1 MTVCHFILNVYPQ
14 NYCPFHVI
22 SSGGHSPKS
31 RNLFLKY
38 VRSIHYFLPKPFL
51 PKKAHSPAAKHRKN
65 HYIRRKIHV
74 IMFGKNISGPGLKAM
89 VWLSTALY
97 ILLALL
103 YFLPV
108 ALPYEITY
116 PVAAIAI
123 FSIWLV
129 PLPMSIALIASAAGD
144 LMGAAGNFMAQME
157 CFAVANL
164 FISLFFLHRLF
175 QTGKASVKNF
185 SAILTKKR
193 IAYLTVTGI
202 CVAATFLMVMV
213 SIVPEVPAGVQRAG
227 VAFYAIVVALMFYS
241 ALLQRSI
248 FYAVGAFLFVLSDFI
263 LAWNAFVEP
272 IEYSRYLI
280 MIPYFI
286 AQWMFYVRA
295 TKYRVGKSLLLA
307 RL

>member
-1 MTVCHFILNVYPQ
+1 MERDQ
-14 NYCPFHVI
+14 
-22 SSGGHSPKS
+22 
-31 RNLFLKY
+31 
-38 VRSIHYFLPKPFL
+38 
-51 PKKAHSPAAKHRKN
+51 AKN
-65 HYIRRKIHV
+65 HYIRRKIRV

-108 ALPYEITY
+108 ELPYEITF
-116 PVAAIAI
+116 PVTVIAI
-123 FSIWLV
+123 FSLWLV
-129 PLPMSIALIASAAGD
+129 PMPMSVALIASAAGD

-164 FISLFFLHRLF
+164 FISLFFLQRLF

-193 IAYLTVTGI
+193 VAYLIVTGI
-202 CVAATFLMVMV
+202 GVATILMMSMI
-213 SIVPEVPAGVQRAG
+213 SIVPEVPSGVQRAG
-227 VAFYAIVVALMFYS
+227 VAFYSIVVALMFYS
-241 ALLQRSI
+241 ALMQRSI
-248 FYAVGAFLFVLSDFI
+248 FYAVGAFLFVISDFI
-263 LAWNAFVEP
+263 LAWDTFVEP

-280 MIPYFI
+280 MVPYFVSE
-286 AQWMFYVRA
+286 WMFYVRA
-295 TKYRVGKSLLLA
+295 TKYRVGKSILLA